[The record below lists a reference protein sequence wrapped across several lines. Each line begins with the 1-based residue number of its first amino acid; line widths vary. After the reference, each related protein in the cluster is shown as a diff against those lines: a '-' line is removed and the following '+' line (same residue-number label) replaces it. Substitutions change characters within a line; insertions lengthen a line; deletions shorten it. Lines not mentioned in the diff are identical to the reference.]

1 MICDLQV
8 RNWMDVESARRPD
21 EVGSSVRRN
30 PFQLSPSSFHKIL
43 KKKLMLVPFRYVCL
57 KTLVIHHHSI
67 QAPQTSE
74 AKAPTLP
81 QEEDSFA
88 ISLQKVIIICHFHS
102 WVNTFCHRPR
112 QWFNNLL
119 VSDECWLTLGGH
131 VFNR

>member
-1 MICDLQV
+1 
-8 RNWMDVESARRPD
+8 MDVESARRPD

-74 AKAPTLP
+74 AVTCIHVTCIH
-81 QEEDSFA
+81 S
-88 ISLQKVIIICHFHS
+88 ISIRADPHDDLLKINNFKGSTIIANLRGGPVLIL
-102 WVNTFCHRPR
+102 VNFR
-112 QWFNNLL
+112 
-119 VSDECWLTLGGH
+119 GGP
-131 VFNR
+131 VLIL